1 MIFGL
6 STQTNLK
13 NMGPVSTRKKGVL
26 VLNKV
31 DGSLKIVPKIVEASE
46 HFWTKMPKIFENIWT
61 KMPNF

>member
-1 MIFGL
+1 M
-6 STQTNLK
+6 
-13 NMGPVSTRKKGVL
+13 
-26 VLNKV
+26 NKV